1 MVTDS
6 STHPLAPP
14 TQEESLV
21 QWLRLIRSRRVGATT
36 FYRLMAEHG
45 SADAALDALPEIA
58 RTAGVKDY
66 APFAR
71 DDALRELDRGRAAG
85 ATLIAHGM
93 PAYPALLH
101 DLSDAPPL
109 LWISGRADLLQRPT
123 VALVGARN
131 ASSLGIRMARK
142 LAADLG
148 AADQVTVSGLA
159 RGIDTAVHQATLD
172 SGTIA
177 VVAGGIDVIYPRENA
192 DLARDIAQNGLLVS
206 EMPPGLQPQARHFPR
221 RNRIISGLARA
232 VVVVEAAARSGS
244 LITARDA
251 LDQGREV
258 LAVPGHPYDAR
269 ASGCNMLIRDGAGLV
284 RGAKDVIEAL
294 QDNAPAP
301 PPQAD
306 IPPPPPERT
315 APRLTD
321 IAQLH
326 GQILNRLGPTPL
338 AEDQLIRDLNLP
350 AQAVAAELVTLE
362 LDGQIIRQP
371 GGLLSRTV

>member
-1 MVTDS
+1 MVTDF

-45 SADAALDALPEIA
+45 SAEAAIDALPEIA
-58 RTAGVKDY
+58 LDAGVKGY
-66 APFAR
+66 APCSY
-71 DDALRELDRGRAAG
+71 DDARQELERGRNAG
-85 ATLIAHGM
+85 ARLVARGS
-93 PAYPALLH
+93 PDYPATLD
-101 DLSDAPPL
+101 DLDDAPPL
-109 LWISGRADLLQRPT
+109 LWIKGRDDLLQSPT
-123 VALVGARN
+123 IALVGARN

-148 AADQVTVSGLA
+148 DAGQVTVSGLA
-159 RGIDTAVHQATLD
+159 RGIDTAVHTATLE

-177 VVAGGIDVIYPRENA
+177 VMAGGIDVIYPRENGE
-192 DLARDIAQNGLLVS
+192 LAEKISQVGVLVT

-251 LDQGREV
+251 LDQGRDV

-269 ASGCNMLIRDGAGLV
+269 AAGCNMLIRDGAGLV
-284 RGAKDVIEAL
+284 RGAKDVLEQLETTKPDPQPVMEI
-294 QDNAPAP
+294 PAP
-301 PPQAD
+301 PP
-306 IPPPPPERT
+306 ERR
-315 APRLTD
+315 PLPD
-321 IAQLH
+321 IAALH

-362 LDGQIIRQP
+362 LEGQITRQP
-371 GGLLSRTV
+371 GGLLSRIP